1 MREERKREREREKN
15 EREYHQQTKSIIV
28 QSPFSPSLLP
38 FVLYTYD
45 V

>member
-28 QSPFSPSLLP
+28 QSPSSPLRLP

-45 V
+45 A